1 MHSVDIAVDQPEA
14 LGQEAEQSC
23 AIQFKATGSEYFGIW
38 IVNLLLTII
47 TFGIYS
53 AWAKV
58 RRNKYFYSS
67 TEVAGSSFE
76 YHGNPIAILKGRVIA
91 FLLFGAYNV
100 TVKYA
105 PIAGLFMGLLLWAV
119 LPWLIWKSMQ
129 FKLYNTS
136 YRGIRFGFDGS
147 AGKAYLYWLVF
158 PLLSGLTLGLLGPLA
173 HQRLKRFQH
182 SESRFGTT
190 KFSFDGSVGSFYLA
204 YLILIGIIVGGI
216 IVFAVALAVLG
227 GVSILTGGAA
237 TPFVMFIGILGG
249 YAFLFT
255 VFPIFFSMIQNLIWN
270 HTQLGEHRF
279 VSELRWPRMTF
290 IMLTNLLGVVCTLG
304 LFIPFAHVRM
314 MRYRLESTSLIV
326 KGSMDGFV
334 ADTQKN
340 ITAAG
345 EGMVDLMDF
354 DMSI

>member
-1 MHSVDIAVDQPEA
+1 MCSVDIVENQADA
-14 LGQEAEQSC
+14 LGQDAEQSC
-23 AIQFKATGSEYFGIW
+23 AIQFRATGSEYFGIW

-76 YHGNPIAILKGRVIA
+76 YHGNPIAILKGRIIA
-91 FLLFGAYNV
+91 FVLFGAYNV
-100 TVKYA
+100 TIKYA

-136 YRGIRFGFDGS
+136 YRGIRFGFNGS
-147 AGKAYLYWLVF
+147 AGQAYLYWLVF
-158 PLLSGLTLGLLGPLA
+158 PLLAGITLSLLGPLA

-182 SESRFGTT
+182 SQSRFGTT
-190 KFSFDGSVGSFYLA
+190 MFSFNGTVGAFYLA
-204 YLILIGIIVGGI
+204 YLILIAILVGGGI
-216 IVFAVALAVLG
+216 AFAIALAVLG
-227 GVSILTGGAA
+227 GVSLLAGGAT
-237 TPFVMFIGILGG
+237 TPFVMIAGVLGI
-249 YAFLFT
+249 YAFMFT

-270 HTQLGEHRF
+270 NTQLGEHRF
-279 VSELRWPRMTF
+279 VSQLRWTRMTF
-290 IMLTNLLGVVCTLG
+290 IMLTNLLGVIFTLG

-314 MRYRLESTSLIV
+314 MRYRLESTTLVV

-354 DMSI
+354 DMSM